1 MNSDLV
7 LFIGRRALQTALLVA
22 APVLLSTLVMGL
34 VVGMFQAV
42 TSIRDMTLG
51 MVLKLICVGVTL
63 MICGSWMMQ
72 TTLGFTTEVFNHMQ
86 SLGQ

>member
-1 MNSDLV
+1 MDGTLV
-7 LFIGRRALQTALLVA
+7 IHVGRRMMETAIMLAGPALIA
-22 APVLLSTLVMGL
+22 TLVIGF
-34 VVGMFQAV
+34 VVAMLQAV

-63 MICGSWMMQ
+63 MICGGWMMQ
-72 TTLGFTTEVFNHMQ
+72 TALGFATEVFNHMQ